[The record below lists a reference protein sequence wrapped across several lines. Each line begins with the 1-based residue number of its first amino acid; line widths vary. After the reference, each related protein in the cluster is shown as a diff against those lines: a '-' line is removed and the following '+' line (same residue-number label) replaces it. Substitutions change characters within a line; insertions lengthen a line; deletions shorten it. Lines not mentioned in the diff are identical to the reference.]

1 MIVFVDDSVLVGN
14 GIRKIYNSIGITIR
28 AVKTMIVVDGD
39 SVGECKWSVRR
50 YEE

>member
-14 GIRKIYNSIGITIR
+14 GIGKIYHSIR
-28 AVKTMIVVDGD
+28 VVRTMIVVDGD

>member
-1 MIVFVDDSVLVGN
+1 MIVFVDDSVLVGKR
-14 GIRKIYNSIGITIR
+14 IRKTYHSIGKYKGS
-28 AVKTMIVVDGD
+28 VETMIVVDGD

>member
-1 MIVFVDDSVLVGN
+1 MIVFWLEEEYRKHTIVLVN
-14 GIRKIYNSIGITIR
+14 IR
-28 AVKTMIVVDGD
+28 AVKAMIVVDGGD